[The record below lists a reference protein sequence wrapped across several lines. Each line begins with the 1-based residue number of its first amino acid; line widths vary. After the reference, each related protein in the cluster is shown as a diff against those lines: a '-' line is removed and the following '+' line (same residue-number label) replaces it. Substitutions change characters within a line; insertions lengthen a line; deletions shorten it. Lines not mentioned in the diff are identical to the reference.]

1 MVIEMSKLRKVF
13 GSLLFFSVL
22 IYALTGCGNFSIDAI
37 LKGSD
42 SLPETTNSSEM
53 ITIDITATVTEAEPS
68 ETETETEVTVIV
80 TEPEP
85 TPTPELISMDETLYG
100 STCCQVKVE
109 PSADADVIG
118 RITVNDEYH
127 VIGQYGVYY
136 VIEFEGQEGY
146 VVSLALSD
154 EPSEETEPTE
164 TDEETS
170 ETTASDN
177 SSSGTSSGT
186 TSNGNTNSGTSGN
199 GNSNSGSSETEPDYV
214 DTEQDRTP
222 LDEPVATPT
231 PEPQSL
237 GSTPDLSMTYN
248 GNTVSEYYVDGYGTV
263 YGYFVGTSTFN
274 DLVNSHRSDM
284 GLIPFNLSNSEYTN
298 SRAIECTVSFGH
310 THPNGQPGTQGEII
324 AGTSDNSY
332 AFELFMAS
340 DAHRSD
346 IETPYADEGS
356 IMTTAAFVRV
366 TWDEY
371 DGWVKNSSALVANWP
386 DY

>member
-1 MVIEMSKLRKVF
+1 MM
-13 GSLLFFSVL
+13 
-22 IYALTGCGNFSIDAI
+22 
-37 LKGSD
+37 
-42 SLPETTNSSEM
+42 
-53 ITIDITATVTEAEPS
+53 TIDITAAVTVSEPS

-199 GNSNSGSSETEPDYV
+199 GNSNSGSSETEPEYV

-248 GNTVSEYYVDGYGTV
+248 GNTVNEYYVDGYGTV

-274 DLVNSHRSDM
+274 ELLNNHRSEM
-284 GLIPFNLSNSEYTN
+284 GLETLDIGTSDYTN
-298 SRAIECTVSFGH
+298 TRAIECTVLFSH
-310 THPNGQPGTQGEII
+310 QRPNGEWGTQGEVCT
-324 AGTSDNSY
+324 GTSNNQSAFDN
-332 AFELFMAS
+332 FMNS
-340 DAHRSD
+340 DSHRESL
-346 IETPYADEGS
+346 EGAYLQCGFVNS
-356 IMTTAAFVRV
+356 AAFVRV
-366 TWDEY
+366 TWDEC
-371 DGWVKNSSALVANWP
+371 DGWVYNYSALVVNGETY
-386 DY
+386 DQIV